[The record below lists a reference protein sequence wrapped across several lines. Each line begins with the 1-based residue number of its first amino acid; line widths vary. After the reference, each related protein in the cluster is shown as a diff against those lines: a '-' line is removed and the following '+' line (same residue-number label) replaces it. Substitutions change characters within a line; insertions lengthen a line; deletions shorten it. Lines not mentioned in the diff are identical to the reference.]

1 MIYQVKARSLER
13 MFIGNAVPPQAALA
27 IACTFLRT
35 LLAQHFET
43 FLMSSEN
50 IWVHP
55 LEEKSEPKLVVN

>member
-27 IACTFLRT
+27 IASTFLRT

-43 FLMSSEN
+43 YFTSKISTIFSLG
-50 IWVHP
+50 
-55 LEEKSEPKLVVN
+55 